1 MSPNK
6 GADPIRA
13 PQPEEENIM
22 TTRRAFG
29 ALALLAV
36 IALVPAAWSG
46 TALAQDREIRFGL
59 IPSEDADKL
68 IADSRPFIEQ
78 LEKSIGM
85 KVKPFVAIDYSAV
98 IEALKSDKLDIAF
111 LGPNAYVLARDKV
124 KAQVEPVARGVM
136 QETGSASYKA
146 LIITLPNSPI
156 QKISDLK
163 GRTFALVDP
172 ASTSGNLVPRY
183 VFEKNGINP
192 ERDFKSLYYSGTH
205 QASLI
210 AVKEGKVEAAA
221 IADEVY
227 NLAIGRGTL
236 KATDLKVIY
245 SSDSIP
251 GSPFVIRTNL
261 PKDLQDKLRKGIM
274 GLKGAR
280 FGKLGVITEM
290 DPATDAD
297 YNVVRELVAFQDKM
311 KAAAKK

>member
-1 MSPNK
+1 
-6 GADPIRA
+6 
-13 PQPEEENIM
+13 M
-22 TTRRAFG
+22 TTRRSFG
-29 ALALLAV
+29 ALALLAG
-36 IALVPAAWSG
+36 IALVSGAWS
-46 TALAQDREIRFGL
+46 APASAQEREIRFGL

-78 LEKSIGM
+78 LEKNIGM

-124 KAQVEPVARGVM
+124 KAHVEPVARGVM
-136 QETGSASYKA
+136 QETGSSSYKA
-146 LIITLPNSPI
+146 LIITLPSSPI

-192 ERDFKSLYYSGTH
+192 EKDFKSLYYSGTH

-236 KATDLKVIY
+236 KATDLKVIF

-251 GSPFVIRTNL
+251 GSPFVVRTNL

-290 DPATDAD
+290 DPAVDAD
-297 YNVVRELVAFQDKM
+297 YNVVRELVAFQDKL

>member
-1 MSPNK
+1 
-6 GADPIRA
+6 
-13 PQPEEENIM
+13 M
-22 TTRRAFG
+22 TQARRSLL
-29 ALALLAV
+29 ALALTSAL
-36 IALVPAAWSG
+36 ALVSG
-46 TALAQDREIRFGL
+46 AGLASASAQEIRFGL

-68 IADSRPFIEQ
+68 IADSKPFIDQ
-78 LEKSIGM
+78 LEKNIGM

-163 GRTFALVDP
+163 GKTFALVDP
-172 ASTSGNLVPRY
+172 ASTSGNLVPRFA
-183 VFEKNGINP
+183 FEKNGINP
-192 ERDFKSLYYSGTH
+192 EKDFKSLYYSGTH

-236 KATDLKVIY
+236 KSTDLKVIY
-245 SSDSIP
+245 SSDAIP

-261 PKDLQDKLRKGIM
+261 PKDLQDKLRKGILD
-274 GLKGAR
+274 LKGAR
-280 FGKLGVITEM
+280 FGKLGVITSM
-290 DPATDAD
+290 DPAKDDD
-297 YNVVRELVAFQDKM
+297 YNVIRDLIAFQDKL

>member
-1 MSPNK
+1 MTQTRHSLLAFALFSAVTLVS
-6 GADPIRA
+6 GAG
-13 PQPEEENIM
+13 PQP
-22 TTRRAFG
+22 A
-29 ALALLAV
+29 
-36 IALVPAAWSG
+36 S
-46 TALAQDREIRFGL
+46 AQEIRFGL

-68 IADSRPFIEQ
+68 IADSQQLIQQ
-78 LEKSIGM
+78 LEKNIGM

-146 LIITLPNSPI
+146 LIITQPNSPI

-163 GRTFALVDP
+163 GKTFALVDP
-172 ASTSGNLVPRY
+172 ASTSGNLVPRFA
-183 VFEKNGINP
+183 FEKNGINP

-245 SSDSIP
+245 SSEPIP
-251 GSPFVIRTNL
+251 GSPFVIRTSL
-261 PKDLQDKLRKGIM
+261 PKDLQEKLRKGILD
-274 GLKGAR
+274 LKGVK
-280 FGKLGVITEM
+280 FGKLGVITSM
-290 DPATDAD
+290 DPAQDAD
-297 YNVVRELVAFQDKM
+297 YNVIRELVAFQDKL
-311 KAAAKK
+311 KAAARK

>member
-1 MSPNK
+1 MKS
-6 GADPIRA
+6 A
-13 PQPEEENIM
+13 
-22 TTRRAFG
+22 RRSFG
-29 ALALLAV
+29 ALALLAG
-36 IALVPAAWSG
+36 IALVPAVYSESAS
-46 TALAQDREIRFGL
+46 AQEREIRFGL

-78 LEKSIGM
+78 LEKNIGM

-124 KAQVEPVARGVM
+124 KAHVEPVARGVM
-136 QETGSASYKA
+136 QETGSSSYKA

-183 VFEKNGINP
+183 VFEKNGVNP
-192 ERDFKSLYYSGTH
+192 EKDFKSLYYSGTH

-236 KATDLKVIY
+236 KATDLKVIF

>member
-1 MSPNK
+1 MQASRH
-6 GADPIRA
+6 AF
-13 PQPEEENIM
+13 
-22 TTRRAFG
+22 TRF
-29 ALALLAV
+29 ALSAV
-36 IALVPAAWSG
+36 IALAAALAPAWA
-46 TALAQDREIRFGL
+46 AAQDREIRFGL

-78 LEKSIGM
+78 LEKNIGM

-124 KAQVEPVARGVM
+124 KVPLEPIGRGIM
-136 QETGSASYKA
+136 QETGTSSYKA

-156 QKISDLK
+156 QKITDLK

-172 ASTSGNLVPRY
+172 ASTSGNLVPRFA
-183 VFEKNGINP
+183 FEKNGLNP
-192 ERDFKSLYYSGTH
+192 EKDFKSLYYSGTH

-251 GSPFVIRTNL
+251 GSPFVVRTNL
-261 PKDLQDKLRKGIM
+261 PKDLQAKLRKGIM
-274 GLKGAR
+274 DLKGAR
-280 FGKLGVITEM
+280 FGKLGVITAM

-297 YNVVRELVAFQDKM
+297 YNVIRELVAFQDKL
-311 KAAAKK
+311 KAAARK

>member
-1 MSPNK
+1 MM
-6 GADPIRA
+6 A
-13 PQPEEENIM
+13 
-22 TTRRAFG
+22 TRRSFG
-29 ALALLAV
+29 ALALLAGV
-36 IALVPAAWSG
+36 ALVSGNWAG
-46 TALAQDREIRFGL
+46 TASAQDREIRFGL

-78 LEKSIGM
+78 LEKNIGM

-124 KAQVEPVARGVM
+124 KAHVEPVARGIM
-136 QETGSASYKA
+136 QETGTSSYKA

-156 QKISDLK
+156 QKIADLK

-183 VFEKNGINP
+183 VFEKNGVNP
-192 ERDFKSLYYSGTH
+192 EKDFKTLYYSGTH

-227 NLAIGRGTL
+227 NLAISRGTL
-236 KATDLKVIY
+236 KATDLKVIF
-245 SSDSIP
+245 SSDPIP
-251 GSPFVIRTNL
+251 GSPFVVRTNL
-261 PKDLQDKLRKGIM
+261 PKDLQDKLRAGIM

-280 FGKLGVITEM
+280 FGKLGVITAM
-290 DPATDAD
+290 DPTTDAD
-297 YNVVRELVAFQDKM
+297 YNVIRELIAFQDKL
-311 KAAAKK
+311 KAAARK